1 MTVTLPPMPDFEES
15 DEMVEDG
22 LTKLLLLPE
31 EDEVE
36 GAGDE
41 TVFEPVSMVVTFG
54 PLTETL
60 QRCTTSRRR
69 RSLRS

>member
-15 DEMVEDG
+15 DEIVEDG
-22 LTKLLLLPE
+22 LTKLLLPD
-31 EDEVE
+31 EDEDE
-36 GAGDE
+36 GTGDE

-60 QRCTTSRRR
+60 QR
-69 RSLRS
+69 